1 MANKHFDILLE
12 KYRIALRRLEWAL
25 DQIDK
30 KPKEVVI
37 EKQSKVDNTKLDELS
52 SEIANLLAELDRKD
66 EIIASLT
73 AGSLR
78 NTVEVETAIQE
89 DNSNTTAPSFG
100 TQFPNN
106 PSIGQQF
113 LRVDTNPNKLYK
125 FNGNKWILV
134 DRKLNSNYTIDK
146 KLAEYMI
153 NALKKGEM
161 EWNDL
166 TDAEQNAIKPYL
178 TKEKNL
184 GR

>member
-1 MANKHFDILLE
+1 MANKHFNILLE
-12 KYRIALRRLEWAL
+12 KYRIALQRLEWAL
-25 DQIDK
+25 GQIDK
-30 KPKEVVI
+30 KPTEIII
-37 EKQSKVDNTKLDELS
+37 EKVNNAKLDELS

-78 NTVEVETAIQE
+78 NTIEVETAIQE
-89 DNSNTTAPSFG
+89 DGNDTTAPSFG
-100 TQFPNN
+100 TQFPSN

-166 TDAEQNAIKPYL
+166 TEAEQNAIKPYL